1 MIFTVEEVAKLINGQ
16 VEGDATARISRVSKI
31 EEATE
36 GSISF
41 LSNLK
46 YEQYLYTTG
55 ASAVIIGENFQLKK
69 TAKPALIRVKDAYI
83 GFTTL
88 MEQYQRLI
96 ALQKTGIEEPI
107 FTGKDTTA
115 GEGLFRGAF
124 SYVGSNCTIGKHVKI
139 YPQVYIGDHVSIGDH
154 TVLYPGV
161 KVYAGTQIGSHC
173 TLHSGAVLG
182 SDGFGFAPQEDGS
195 YKKIPQLGNV
205 ILENHVDIGANTVI
219 DCATMGSTTIR
230 EGVKLDNLIQIA
242 HNVEVGRHTVI
253 AAQSGISG
261 SSKIGD
267 RCIIAGQV
275 GVAGHLTIAPRTTL
289 LAQSGISKNWEE
301 EGQQLF
307 GSPAFERKAF
317 IKSYTIF
324 RKLPELLLKIEELE
338 KRLLHTNATE

>member
-16 VEGDATARISRVSKI
+16 VEGDATARVSRISKI

-41 LSNLK
+41 LSNPK
-46 YEQYLYTTG
+46 YEPYLYTTG
-55 ASAVIIGENFQLKK
+55 ASAVIIGEQFQLKK
-69 TAKPALIRVKDAYI
+69 SVNAALIRVKDAYI

-96 ALQKTGIEEPI
+96 ALQKTGIEEPVY
-107 FTGKDTTA
+107 TGKDSA
-115 GEGLFRGAF
+115 FGEGLFRGAF
-124 SYVGSNCTIGKHVKI
+124 SYVGNHCTIGKQVKI
-139 YPQVYIGDHVSIGDH
+139 YPQVYIGDYVTIGDH
-154 TVLYPGV
+154 TVLYPGT
-161 KVYAGTQIGSHC
+161 KIYSGTQIGSYC
-173 TLHSGAVLG
+173 TLHAGSVLG
-182 SDGFGFAPQEDGS
+182 SDGFGFAPQNDGS

-205 ILENHVDIGANTVI
+205 VLENHVDIGANTVI
-219 DCATMGSTTIR
+219 DCATMGSTIIR

-242 HNVEVGRHTVI
+242 HNVEVGRHTVM

-261 SSKIGD
+261 SSKVGE

-275 GVAGHLTIAPRTTL
+275 GIAGHLTIAPRTTL

-301 EGQQLF
+301 EGQQLL
-307 GSPAFERKAF
+307 GSPAFERKSYL
-317 IKSYTIF
+317 KSYTIF